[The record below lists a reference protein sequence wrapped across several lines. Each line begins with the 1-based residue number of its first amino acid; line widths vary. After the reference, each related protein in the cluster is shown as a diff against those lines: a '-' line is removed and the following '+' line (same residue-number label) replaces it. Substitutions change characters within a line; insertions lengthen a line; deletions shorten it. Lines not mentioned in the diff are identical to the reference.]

1 MCLPGLLTQSL
12 PGFGEWA
19 VSHFTSQLNHLFL
32 LFSFPFRLFARL
44 VGISLCRCYISC
56 ISSSSY
62 SALGVRLISI
72 LETGDC
78 HTHHNFV
85 PPFPPNFGLFILA
98 PDHVFLSEHPIG
110 GWWCFFS
117 FRSVP
122 LCPFPSCC
130 LLFPFPASCA
140 SSSGWL
146 VCHTV
151 CLSCASPMSAFI
163 RLSVFCLVCF
173 CLTSSLYPSCH
184 P

>member
-44 VGISLCRCYISC
+44 VGIGLCQCYISC
-56 ISSSSY
+56 LSSSLY
-62 SALGVRLISI
+62 SALGVGLISI

-78 HTHHNFV
+78 HTHHNYV
-85 PPFPPNFGLFILA
+85 PHFPPNFGLFILA

-110 GWWCFFS
+110 GWWCFLS

-140 SSSGWL
+140 SIPGHIGPLGSFWLLMSS
-146 VCHTV
+146 C
-151 CLSCASPMSAFI
+151 SCSFWAVLLGHAVHSFPVIAQY
-163 RLSVFCLVCF
+163 LL
-173 CLTSSLYPSCH
+173 
-184 P
+184 